1 MNNIFKNL
9 FLVLIFVL
17 YSSLYANEK
26 QATCTTFDSKK
37 VQQDISKLLNKY
49 PDVYKGASIN
59 FGLYSDP
66 KNGIVFYVPNGWFP
80 VASKSNNILFI
91 SQKEKSFVNTYMLKK
106 IEKFWDEEDIKNPEE
121 FIFYNAKAL
130 RDISIEL
137 ATKAGDNEEYI
148 GDITI
153 FPFKSYT
160 IAHYVSHR
168 TGKIDTYKSST
179 LIWNGKELYTLVV
192 TTKKSDFQLGEF
204 LSSVWY
210 TTFCDNTLSVI
221 DPSKTPPSQC
231 LNPDK
236 KLDNKLLNELFSEYK
251 DMEKV
256 AIDNNLRFKRYLDKK
271 EGFSIIAPNHW
282 EVMPASKDTIFHI
295 RHLEKNNIYQD
306 MAVFKIVIGDD
317 MLKSNTPKQIMK
329 KLAKHMATPKAD
341 ETLKV
346 IKELKVIELEDRL
359 VGRFRLKE
367 KSDGIESFQIYTVV
381 LKADKLYLIGAIV
394 DKSNYDLGKLLSTI
408 GIYTFVTR
416 DICGE

>member
-1 MNNIFKNL
+1 MTNIFSKNL
-9 FLVLIFVL
+9 LLVLILVL
-17 YSSLYANEK
+17 YSSLYAKE
-26 QATCTTFDSKK
+26 ATCTTFDSKK
-37 VQQDISKLLNKY
+37 VQQDISKLIDKY
-49 PDVYKGASIN
+49 PNVYKGASID

-91 SQKEKSFVNTYMLKK
+91 SQKERNFVNTYMLRK
-106 IEKFWDEEDIKNPEE
+106 IEKFWDDEDTKNPEE
-121 FIFYNAKAL
+121 FIYYNAKAL
-130 RDISIEL
+130 GDISIEI
-137 ATKAGDNEEYI
+137 ATKAGDSANYV
-148 GDITI
+148 GDISI
-153 FPFKSYT
+153 FSFNSYT
-160 IAHYVSHR
+160 VAHYVTHR
-168 TGKIDTYKSST
+168 TGKIDIYKSST

-192 TTKKSDFQLGEF
+192 TTKESNLQLGEF

-221 DPSKTPPSQC
+221 DPSKIPPSQC

-236 KLDNKLLNELFSEYK
+236 KLDNKLLNELFNEHK
-251 DMEKV
+251 DMEKI

-282 EVMPASKDTIFHI
+282 EVMPTSKDAIFHI
-295 RHLEKNNIYQD
+295 RHLEENNIYQD
-306 MAVFKIVIGDD
+306 MAVFKIVIDDD
-317 MLKSNTPKQIMK
+317 MLKSNTPKQIMEK
-329 KLAKHMATPKAD
+329 FAKHMATPKAE

-367 KSDGIESFQIYTVV
+367 KSDGIESFQVYTAV
-381 LKADKLYLIGAIV
+381 LKANKLYLISAIV

-416 DICGE
+416 DICGG